1 MPKDNSKKATPLSGF
16 DFLKKL
22 GLGRVK
28 RVDPVDSDLQPVQ
41 RGQVIGTVSKD
52 RPDKVEKTVID
63 IPYSSVISSEAAT
76 RRDGSTVK
84 SRYGQDMTRIVIRLP
99 RKMELD
105 GYSMDGLRVEIVNP
119 DKYLER
125 AEKTGILQA
134 AFNDSRPLKLSGFKD
149 GRAIELTVGQDKIGE
164 FVENLEKCCEGLIN
178 IPTGRVAQT
187 AERDERAATKD
198 KSREGSL
205 RPANKKE
212 QPAPASGKRSA
223 FDEKRPLDGQFI
235 GTKNLAKG
243 IKFDNPKVV
252 IPYGNILGSE
262 VMSDKAG
269 KVKTNQYGQV
279 LNSVTISLPEGVKVG
294 GYSLDGFTTK
304 VVVVDKYLDAA
315 ATKGSLQIMF
325 NSRYDLKL
333 ARDDGD
339 GKTYVTIGR
348 DKVGEFAKSL
358 RVKSDPILEKDEKN
372 NKDNEDNKDNEESL
386 DEMMS
391 DKKEEASIVAA
402 DTAERKTS
410 DRESAER

>member
-178 IPTGRVAQT
+178 IPTGRNVPT
-187 AERDERAATKD
+187 AERGGHAAAKD
-198 KSREGSL
+198 KSRKGAL
-205 RPANKKE
+205 QPADKKE
-212 QPAPASGKRSA
+212 QPTPASGKRSA
-223 FDEKRPLDGQFI
+223 PDEKRPLDGQFI
-235 GTKNLAKG
+235 GTKNLAKDV
-243 IKFDNPKVV
+243 KFDNPKVV

-262 VMSDKAG
+262 VMSDKDG

-304 VVVVDKYLDAA
+304 VVVVDKYLDGAA
-315 ATKGSLQIMF
+315 SKGSLQIMF

-333 ARDDGD
+333 ARDDD
-339 GKTYVTIGR
+339 GSKTYVTIGR

-358 RVKSDPILEKDEKN
+358 REKSDSILEKNE
-372 NKDNEDNKDNEESL
+372 KDNNKDNEESL

-391 DKKEEASIVAA
+391 DKKEEASLVAA

-410 DRESAER
+410 DRETGVR

>member
-1 MPKDNSKKATPLSGF
+1 MPKDNSKKATPLPGF

-76 RRDGSTVK
+76 RRDGSAVK

-164 FVENLEKCCEGLIN
+164 FVGNLEKCCEGLIN
-178 IPTGRVAQT
+178 IPTGRDAQM
-187 AERDERAATKD
+187 AERDEHAATKD

-205 RPANKKE
+205 RPADKKE
-212 QPAPASGKRSA
+212 RAVPAAVKKGVS
-223 FDEKRPLDGQFI
+223 DEKRPLDGQFI
-235 GTKNLAKG
+235 GTKNLAKD

-262 VMSDKAG
+262 PMSDKAG

-315 ATKGSLQIMF
+315 ADNGSLQIML

-333 ARDDGD
+333 SRDDGD

-348 DKVGEFAKSL
+348 DRVGEFAKSL
-358 RVKSDPILEKDEKN
+358 REKSDSILEKDEKEN
-372 NKDNEDNKDNEESL
+372 NKNNKESEESL

-391 DKKEEASIVAA
+391 DKKEEASLVAA

-410 DRESAER
+410 DRETNIR

>member
-1 MPKDNSKKATPLSGF
+1 MPKNSNQKATPLSGF

-22 GLGRVK
+22 GIGRVK

-41 RGQVIGTVSKD
+41 KGQVIGNASED
-52 RPDKVEKTVID
+52 RPDKIEKMVIN

-76 RRDGSTVK
+76 RRDGSAVT

-125 AEKTGILQA
+125 AEKTGVLQA

-164 FVENLEKCCEGLIN
+164 FVGNLEKCCEGLIN
-178 IPTGRVAQT
+178 IPTGRDVRTTEQG
-187 AERDERAATKD
+187 DHVKPIG
-198 KSREGSL
+198 KSRESAHQ
-205 RPANKKE
+205 PADKKD
-212 QPAPASGKRSA
+212 QPAPASDKKVVS
-223 FDEKRPLDGQFI
+223 DEKRPLDGQFI
-235 GTKNLAKG
+235 GTKKLAKDV
-243 IKFDNPKVV
+243 KFDNPKVV
-252 IPYGNILGSE
+252 IPYENILASE
-262 VMSDKAG
+262 PMSDKDG

-279 LNSVTISLPEGVKVG
+279 LNSVTIALPDGVKVG

-304 VVVVDKYLDAA
+304 VVVVDKYLDRAA
-315 ATKGSLQIMF
+315 DSGSLQIML
-325 NSRYDLKL
+325 NSRYDIKL
-333 ARDDGD
+333 ALDDGSE
-339 GKTYVTIGR
+339 KTYVTIGR

-358 RVKSDPILEKDEKN
+358 REKVSPILDNDEKENN
-372 NKDNEDNKDNEESL
+372 NKEKEESL

-391 DKKEEASIVAA
+391 DKSEEVSLTAA
-402 DTAERKTS
+402 NAAARETS
-410 DRESAER
+410 DRETADR

>member
-1 MPKDNSKKATPLSGF
+1 MPKDNNQKATPLSGF

-41 RGQVIGTVSKD
+41 KGQVIGTVSKD

-63 IPYSSVISSEAAT
+63 IPYSSVISAEAAT

-134 AFNDSRPLKLSGFKD
+134 AFNDSRPLRLSGFKD
-149 GRAIELTVGQDKIGE
+149 GRAIELTVGQDKIGD
-164 FVENLEKCCEGLIN
+164 FVANLEKCCEGLIN
-178 IPTGRVAQT
+178 IPTGKDVPT
-187 AERDERAATKD
+187 AERGGHAPAMEKTRDNA
-198 KSREGSL
+198 L
-205 RPANKKE
+205 RPAEKK
-212 QPAPASGKRSA
+212 QRLAAAPAKKGISDK
-223 FDEKRPLDGQFI
+223 KMPLDGQFI
-235 GTKNLAKG
+235 GTKNLAKDV
-243 IKFDNPKVV
+243 KFDNPKVV
-252 IPYGNILGSE
+252 IPYGNILGTSP
-262 VMSDKAG
+262 MSDRDG

-304 VVVVDKYLDAA
+304 VVVVDKYLVSAA
-315 ATKGSLQIMF
+315 DEGSLQIMF

-333 ARDDGD
+333 SRDDGGD
-339 GKTYVTIGR
+339 KTYVTIGR

-358 RVKSDPILEKDEKN
+358 REKADTILENDEKDNNKN
-372 NKDNEDNKDNEESL
+372 NKENEESL

-391 DKKEEASIVAA
+391 GKKEEASLVAA
-402 DTAERKTS
+402 NTAERKTS
-410 DRESAER
+410 DREKGVR

>member
-1 MPKDNSKKATPLSGF
+1 MPKDNSKKATPLPGF

-76 RRDGSTVK
+76 RRDGSAVK

-164 FVENLEKCCEGLIN
+164 FVGNLEKCCEGLIN
-178 IPTGRVAQT
+178 IPTGRDAQT

-198 KSREGSL
+198 KGREGSL
-205 RPANKKE
+205 RPADKKE
-212 QPAPASGKRSA
+212 RIVPAAVKKGVS
-223 FDEKRPLDGQFI
+223 DEKRPLDGQFI
-235 GTKNLAKG
+235 GTKNLAKDV
-243 IKFDNPKVV
+243 KFDNPKVV

-294 GYSLDGFTTK
+294 GYSLGGFTAK

-315 ATKGSLQIMF
+315 ADKGSLQIMF

-333 ARDDGD
+333 SRDDG
-339 GKTYVTIGR
+339 GSKTYVTIGR

-358 RVKSDPILEKDEKN
+358 REKADIILENDEKDKNKN
-372 NKDNEDNKDNEESL
+372 NKENEESL

-391 DKKEEASIVAA
+391 GKKEEASLVAA
-402 DTAERKTS
+402 NAAERKTS
-410 DRESAER
+410 DRETGVR

>member
-1 MPKDNSKKATPLSGF
+1 MLKDNNQKATPLSGF

-41 RGQVIGTVSKD
+41 KGQVIGTASKD
-52 RPDKVEKTVID
+52 RPDKVEKTVIN
-63 IPYSSVISSEAAT
+63 IPYSSVISAEAAT
-76 RRDGSTVK
+76 RRDGTAVK
-84 SRYGQDMTRIVIRLP
+84 SRYGQEMSRIVIRLP

-134 AFNDSRPLKLSGFKD
+134 AFNDARPLKLSGFKD
-149 GRAIELTVGQDKIGE
+149 GRAIELTVGQDKIGD

-178 IPTGRVAQT
+178 IPTGRNVPT
-187 AERDERAATKD
+187 TERGNQVQPMG
-198 KSREGSL
+198 KSRESAL
-205 RPANKKE
+205 QPADKKE
-212 QPAPASGKRSA
+212 RPAPASIKKVAS
-223 FDEKRPLDGQFI
+223 DKKKPLNGQFI
-235 GTKNLAKG
+235 GTKKLAKDV
-243 IKFDNPKVV
+243 KFDNPKVV
-252 IPYGNILGSE
+252 IPYGNILDASP
-262 VMSDKAG
+262 MSDRDG

-279 LNSVTISLPEGVKVG
+279 LNSVTILIPEGVKVG

-304 VVVVDKYLDAA
+304 VVVVDKYLDNAA
-315 ATKGSLQIMF
+315 DEGSLQIMF

-333 ARDDGD
+333 SRDDNGD
-339 GKTYVTIGR
+339 KTYVTIGR

-358 RVKSDPILEKDEKN
+358 GEKADTILDNDEKEN
-372 NKDNEDNKDNEESL
+372 DNKNNKDNEESL

-391 DKKEEASIVAA
+391 GKKEEASLVAA
-402 DTAERKTS
+402 NTAERKTS
-410 DRESAER
+410 DRETAAR

>member
-1 MPKDNSKKATPLSGF
+1 MPKDNSKKATPLNGF

-22 GLGRVK
+22 GLGRIK

-178 IPTGRVAQT
+178 IPTGRNVPT
-187 AERDERAATKD
+187 AERGGLAAAKD
-198 KSREGSL
+198 KSRKGAL
-205 RPANKKE
+205 QPAIKKE
-212 QPAPASGKRSA
+212 QPAAVPSKKGVS
-223 FDEKRPLDGQFI
+223 DEKRPLDGQFI
-235 GTKNLAKG
+235 GTKNLAKDV
-243 IKFDNPKVV
+243 KFDNPKAV
-252 IPYGNILGSE
+252 IPYGNILE
-262 VMSDKAG
+262 AAPMSDKAG

-279 LNSVTISLPEGVKVG
+279 LNSVTISLPDGVKVD
-294 GYSLDGFTTK
+294 GYSLDGFTAK
-304 VVVVDKYLDAA
+304 VVVVDKYLVKAA
-315 ATKGSLQIMF
+315 SKGSLQIMF

-333 ARDDGD
+333 SRDDSG

-358 RVKSDPILEKDEKN
+358 REKADMILENDEEENNKN
-372 NKDNEDNKDNEESL
+372 NKENEESL

-391 DKKEEASIVAA
+391 DKKEEASLVAA
-402 DTAERKTS
+402 NTAERKTS
-410 DRESAER
+410 DRETGVR

>member
-1 MPKDNSKKATPLSGF
+1 MPNNNSQKATPLSGF

-52 RPDKVEKTVID
+52 RPDKVEKTVIN

-76 RRDGSTVK
+76 RRDGSAVK

-125 AEKTGILQA
+125 AEKTGVLQA

-149 GRAIELTVGQDKIGE
+149 GRAIELTVGQDKIGD

-178 IPTGRVAQT
+178 IPTGKDVPT
-187 AERDERAATKD
+187 AERSADAATKE
-198 KSREGSL
+198 KSREGAL
-205 RPANKKE
+205 RAADKKE
-212 QPAPASGKRSA
+212 QPAPASGKRGTP
-223 FDEKRPLDGQFI
+223 DEKKPLDGQFI
-235 GTKNLAKG
+235 GIKNLGKD
-243 IKFDNPKVV
+243 IKFDNPKVI

-262 VMSDKAG
+262 TMSDKDG

-294 GYSLDGFTTK
+294 GYSLDGYTTK

-358 RVKSDPILEKDEKN
+358 RVKSDSILEKDEKDN
-372 NKDNEDNKDNEESL
+372 NKNNKDNEESL

-391 DKKEEASIVAA
+391 DKKEEASLVAA
-402 DTAERKTS
+402 DTAERKTF
-410 DRESAER
+410 DRETGVR

>member
-1 MPKDNSKKATPLSGF
+1 MPKDNSKKATPLPGF

-76 RRDGSTVK
+76 RRDGSAVK

-178 IPTGRVAQT
+178 IPTGRDAQT

-198 KSREGSL
+198 KGREGSL
-205 RPANKKE
+205 RPVDKKE
-212 QPAPASGKRSA
+212 LIVPAAVKKGVS
-223 FDEKRPLDGQFI
+223 DEKRPLDGQFI
-235 GTKNLAKG
+235 GTKNLAKDV
-243 IKFDNPKVV
+243 KFDNPKVV

-294 GYSLDGFTTK
+294 GYSLDGFTAK

-315 ATKGSLQIMF
+315 ADKGSLQIMF

-333 ARDDGD
+333 SRDDGGD
-339 GKTYVTIGR
+339 KTYVTIGR

-358 RVKSDPILEKDEKN
+358 REKADIILENDEKDKNKN
-372 NKDNEDNKDNEESL
+372 NKENEESL

-391 DKKEEASIVAA
+391 GKKEEASLVAA
-402 DTAERKTS
+402 NAAERKTS
-410 DRESAER
+410 DRETGVR

>member
-1 MPKDNSKKATPLSGF
+1 MPKDNSKKATPLPGF

-76 RRDGSTVK
+76 RRDGSAVK

-164 FVENLEKCCEGLIN
+164 FVGNLEKCCEGLIN
-178 IPTGRVAQT
+178 IPTGRDAQT

-198 KSREGSL
+198 KGREGSL
-205 RPANKKE
+205 RPADKKE
-212 QPAPASGKRSA
+212 RIVPAAVKKGVS
-223 FDEKRPLDGQFI
+223 DEKRPLDWQFI
-235 GTKNLAKG
+235 GTKNLAKDV
-243 IKFDNPKVV
+243 KFDNPKVV

-294 GYSLDGFTTK
+294 GYSLGGFTTK

-315 ATKGSLQIMF
+315 ADKGSLQIMF

-333 ARDDGD
+333 SRDDG
-339 GKTYVTIGR
+339 GSKTYVTIGR

-358 RVKSDPILEKDEKN
+358 REKADIILENDEKDKNKN
-372 NKDNEDNKDNEESL
+372 NKENEESL

-391 DKKEEASIVAA
+391 GKKDEASLVAA
-402 DTAERKTS
+402 NAAERKTS
-410 DRESAER
+410 DRETGVR

>member
-1 MPKDNSKKATPLSGF
+1 MPKDNSKKATPLPGF

-22 GLGRVK
+22 GLSRVK
-28 RVDPVDSDLQPVQ
+28 RVDLVDSDLQPVQ

-76 RRDGSTVK
+76 RRDGSAVK

-149 GRAIELTVGQDKIGE
+149 GRDIELTVGQDKIGE
-164 FVENLEKCCEGLIN
+164 FVGNLEKCCEGLIN
-178 IPTGRVAQT
+178 IPTGKDVPM
-187 AERDERAATKD
+187 AERGGHATAKD
-198 KSREGSL
+198 KSREGAL
-205 RPANKKE
+205 QPADKKE
-212 QPAPASGKRSA
+212 RAVPAAVKKGVS
-223 FDEKRPLDGQFI
+223 DEKRPLDGQFI
-235 GTKNLAKG
+235 GTKNLAKDV
-243 IKFDNPKVV
+243 KFDNPKVV

-279 LNSVTISLPEGVKVG
+279 LNSVTISLPEGMKVD
-294 GYSLDGFTTK
+294 GYSLDGFTAK

-315 ATKGSLQIMF
+315 AAKGSLQLMF

-333 ARDDGD
+333 SRDGGD

-358 RVKSDPILEKDEKN
+358 REKSDTILEKDEKEN
-372 NKDNEDNKDNEESL
+372 NKNNKENEESL

-391 DKKEEASIVAA
+391 DKKEEASLVAA
-402 DTAERKTS
+402 NTAERKTS
-410 DRESAER
+410 DRETGVR

>member
-1 MPKDNSKKATPLSGF
+1 MPNNNSQKATPLSGF

-52 RPDKVEKTVID
+52 RPDKVEKTVIN

-125 AEKTGILQA
+125 AEKTGVLQA

-149 GRAIELTVGQDKIGE
+149 GRAIELTVGQDKIGD

-178 IPTGRVAQT
+178 IPTGKDVLT
-187 AERDERAATKD
+187 ADRDERAAMKD
-198 KSREGSL
+198 KSREGAL
-205 RPANKKE
+205 RPADKKGRTV
-212 QPAPASGKRSA
+212 PAAVKKGVD
-223 FDEKRPLDGQFI
+223 DEKRPLNGQFI
-235 GTKNLAKG
+235 GTKNLAKDV
-243 IKFDNPKVV
+243 KFDNPKVV

-262 VMSDKAG
+262 TLSDRDG

-294 GYSLDGFTTK
+294 GYSLGGFTTK
-304 VVVVDKYLDAA
+304 VVVVDKHLDAA
-315 ATKGSLQIMF
+315 ADKGSLQIMF

-333 ARDDGD
+333 SRDDGGD
-339 GKTYVTIGR
+339 KTYVTIGR

-358 RVKSDPILEKDEKN
+358 REKSDSILEKDEK
-372 NKDNEDNKDNEESL
+372 DNNKDNEESL

-391 DKKEEASIVAA
+391 DKKEEASLVAA

-410 DRESAER
+410 DRETGVR

>member
-1 MPKDNSKKATPLSGF
+1 MPKDNSKKATPLPGF

-76 RRDGSTVK
+76 RRDGSAVK

-178 IPTGRVAQT
+178 IPTGRDAQT

-198 KSREGSL
+198 KSREGAL
-205 RPANKKE
+205 RPADKKE
-212 QPAPASGKRSA
+212 RTVPASAKKGVSV
-223 FDEKRPLDGQFI
+223 EKRPLDGQFI
-235 GTKNLAKG
+235 GTKNLAKDV
-243 IKFDNPKVV
+243 KFDNPKVV
-252 IPYGNILGSE
+252 IPYENILGSE
-262 VMSDKAG
+262 PMSDRDG

-279 LNSVTISLPEGVKVG
+279 LNSVTISLPDGVKVD

-304 VVVVDKYLDAA
+304 VVVVDKYLDSAA
-315 ATKGSLQIMF
+315 DKGTLQIMF

-333 ARDDGD
+333 SRDDDD

-348 DKVGEFAKSL
+348 DKVGDFAKSL
-358 RVKSDPILEKDEKN
+358 RDKSDTILEKDEKDN
-372 NKDNEDNKDNEESL
+372 NKNNKENEESL

-391 DKKEEASIVAA
+391 DKKEEASLVAA
-402 DTAERKTS
+402 NTAERKTS
-410 DRESAER
+410 DRETGVR